1 MEKIINMSVQ
11 VSYNK
16 QFLFGIFFLL
26 IILFSIEMSFRTYE
40 YITID
45 CGIFENDAFSN
56 LSYLEIKNICY
67 SENTLVH
74 GKAPLYDI
82 IPNQYK
88 FTMNINSDGF
98 RGNEIDLNTDN
109 YRIFLTG
116 GSTAFGFGS
125 TSDKTTISG
134 FLQEYFDNEFGHLNV
149 EIINAGINGADSY
162 REILLIKEKLIEYH
176 PDLIISYTGVND
188 SGGYSREIIFDET
201 HDNSTQNLF
210 KFSSYPWYR
219 TPFVINNLLSENT
232 INEKNILE
240 LSPQEIQ
247 KTSESFKKNWSQS
260 CTFLKD
266 NQITSVLILQPS
278 LVTKTMLSD
287 FEKTIDPSVNYRKQL
302 LENFSNELELLNG
315 DCDHTF
321 DLRHVINNISKTTY
335 YDAAHMN
342 DLGNQI
348 VAKTIYE
355 KILPIV
361 LKNISN

>member
-1 MEKIINMSVQ
+1 MSVQ
-11 VSYNK
+11 VSYNR

-26 IILFSIEMSFRTYE
+26 ILLFSIELSFRAYE
-40 YITID
+40 YISID

-74 GKAPLYDI
+74 GKAPLYGI

-98 RGNEIDLNTDN
+98 RGNEIDLNTDT

-134 FLQEYFDNEFGHLNV
+134 FLQEYFDHEFGHLNV

-162 REILLIKEKLIEYH
+162 REILLIKEKLIEYD

-188 SGGYSREIIFDET
+188 SGGYSREIILDET

-232 INEKNILE
+232 INEKTILE

-260 CTFLKD
+260 CTLLED

-287 FEKTIDPSVNYRKQL
+287 FEKNIDSINSNLQKQL
-302 LENFSNELELLNG
+302 LENFSNELKLLNV

-335 YDAAHMN
+335 YDGIHMN

-361 LKNISN
+361 LKNTSN

>member
-1 MEKIINMSVQ
+1 MSVQ
-11 VSYNK
+11 ISYRR
-16 QFLFGIFFLL
+16 QTIVGIFLIL
-26 IILFSIEMSFRTYE
+26 IILFSIEIAFRTYE

-74 GKAPLYDI
+74 GKAPLYEI

-109 YRIFLTG
+109 YRIFFTG

-162 REILLIKEKLIEYH
+162 REILLIKEKLIEYN
-176 PDLIISYTGVND
+176 PNLIISYTGVND
-188 SGGYSREIIFDET
+188 SGGYSREIIFD
-201 HDNSTQNLF
+201 DSNDDSNDDSTQNLF

-232 INEKNILE
+232 INNNKILE

-260 CTFLKD
+260 CTFLENNK
-266 NQITSVLILQPS
+266 IKSVLILQPS

-287 FEKTIDPSVNYRKQL
+287 FEKNIEPSINYRKQL
-302 LENFSNELELLNG
+302 LEKFSNELEVLKG
-315 DCDHTF
+315 DCDYTF
-321 DLRHVINNISKTTY
+321 DFRDTISNTSKTTY
-335 YDAAHMN
+335 YDAVHMN

-348 VAKTIYE
+348 VAKIIYE
-355 KILPIV
+355 KILPIIIKD
-361 LKNISN
+361 LQK

>member
-1 MEKIINMSVQ
+1 
-11 VSYNK
+11 
-16 QFLFGIFFLL
+16 
-26 IILFSIEMSFRTYE
+26 MSFRTYE

-74 GKAPLYDI
+74 GKAPLYEI

-109 YRIFLTG
+109 YRIFFTG

-162 REILLIKEKLIEYH
+162 REILLIKEKLIEYN
-176 PDLIISYTGVND
+176 PNLIISYTGVND
-188 SGGYSREIIFDET
+188 SGGYSREIIFD
-201 HDNSTQNLF
+201 DSNDDSNDDSTQNLF

-232 INEKNILE
+232 INNKKILE

-260 CTFLKD
+260 CTFLENNK
-266 NQITSVLILQPS
+266 IKSVLILQPS

-287 FEKTIDPSVNYRKQL
+287 FEKNIEPSINYRKQL
-302 LENFSNELELLNG
+302 LEKFSNELEVLNG
-315 DCDHTF
+315 DCDYTF
-321 DLRHVINNISKTTY
+321 DFRDTISNTSKTTY
-335 YDAAHMN
+335 YDAVHMN

-348 VAKTIYE
+348 VAKIIYE
-355 KILPIV
+355 KILPIIMED
-361 LKNISN
+361 LQK

>member
-1 MEKIINMSVQ
+1 MSVQ

-16 QFLFGIFFLL
+16 QFLSGIFFLL

-40 YITID
+40 YLTID

-74 GKAPLYDI
+74 GKAPLYNI

-98 RGNEIDLNTDN
+98 RGNELDSNNDT
-109 YRIFLTG
+109 YRIFFTG

-125 TSDKTTISG
+125 TSDQTTISG
-134 FLQEYFDNEFGHLNV
+134 FLQEYFDDEFESLNV

-162 REILLIKEKLIEYH
+162 REILLIKEKLIEYD

-201 HDNSTQNLF
+201 NDNSTQNLF

-219 TPFVINNLLSENT
+219 TSFVINNLLSENT
-232 INEKNILE
+232 INEKNIME
-240 LSPQEIQ
+240 LPSQEIQ
-247 KTSESFKKNWSQS
+247 KTSASFNKNWSQS
-260 CTFLKD
+260 CTFLEE
-266 NQITSVLILQPS
+266 NQIISVLILQPS

-287 FEKTIDPSVNYRKQL
+287 FEKTIEPSINYRKQL

-315 DCDHTF
+315 DCDYTF
-321 DLRHVINNISKTTY
+321 DFRHVVNNISKTTY
-335 YDAAHMN
+335 YDAVHMN

-361 LKNISN
+361 LKNTSN

>member
-1 MEKIINMSVQ
+1 MSVQ

-16 QFLFGIFFLL
+16 QFLFGMFFLL
-26 IILFSIEMSFRTYE
+26 IILFSTEILFRAYE

-67 SENTLVH
+67 SENTLVQ
-74 GKAPLYDI
+74 GKAPLYET

-98 RGNEIDLNTDN
+98 RGNEIEPNNDT
-109 YRIFLTG
+109 YRIFFTG

-125 TSDKTTISG
+125 TSDKTTIPG
-134 FLQEYFDNEFGHLNV
+134 LLQEYFDHELGYLNV

-162 REILLIKEKLIEYH
+162 REILLIKEKLIEYD

-188 SGGYSREIIFDET
+188 SGGYYREIILDET
-201 HDNSTQNLF
+201 NGNYAQNLF
-210 KFSSYPWYR
+210 KFASYPWYR

-240 LSPQEIQ
+240 SSPQEIQ

-260 CTFLKD
+260 CAFLEDK
-266 NQITSVLILQPS
+266 QITSVLILQPS
-278 LVTKTMLSD
+278 LITKTVLSD
-287 FEKTIDPSVNYRKQL
+287 FEKNIEHSVNYRKQY
-302 LENFSNELELLNG
+302 LENFANDLKLLND

-321 DLRHVINNISKTTY
+321 DLRHVINNTSKTTY
-335 YDAAHMN
+335 YDQIHMN

-361 LKNISN
+361 IEDLQK

>member
-1 MEKIINMSVQ
+1 MSVQ
-11 VSYNK
+11 VSYRK
-16 QFLFGIFFLL
+16 QTIVGIFLIL
-26 IILFSIEMSFRTYE
+26 IILFSIEISLRTYE
-40 YITID
+40 YITIN

-56 LSYLEIKNICY
+56 LSYFEIKNICY

-74 GKAPLYDI
+74 EKAPLHHI
-82 IPNQYK
+82 VPNQYK
-88 FTMNINSDGF
+88 FTMSINSDGF
-98 RGNEIDLNTDN
+98 RGNEIDLNTN
-109 YRIFLTG
+109 TYRIFLTG

-134 FLQEYFDNEFGHLNV
+134 FLQDYFDDEFEYLNV

-162 REILLIKEKLIEYH
+162 REILLIKEKLIEYD

-232 INEKNILE
+232 INEKNTLE

-260 CTFLKD
+260 CTFLED

-287 FEKTIDPSVNYRKQL
+287 FEKNIEPSINYRKQL
-302 LENFSNELELLNG
+302 LEKFSNELEVLKG
-315 DCDHTF
+315 DCDYTF
-321 DLRHVINNISKTTY
+321 DFRDTISNTSKTTY
-335 YDAAHMN
+335 YDAVHMN

-348 VAKTIYE
+348 VAKIIYE
-355 KILPIV
+355 KILPIIIKD
-361 LKNISN
+361 LQK